1 MSAKSCNL
9 PPAESCFPDCHFL
22 APVWNDPM
30 MRSLIV
36 LLLLFTP
43 AASALPADEPLALNA
58 DNPHY
63 FQFRG
68 KPEILITSAEHYGAV
83 LNTEFDYVKY
93 LDELASCGLNHT
105 RLFSG
110 VYVEPQGAFNIARNT
125 LAPNPGQFL
134 APWARSDQPGYANG
148 GNKFDLSKWDD
159 AYFTRLRDFLIQ
171 AGRRGIV
178 VEVNLFCPMYEDGQW
193 KLSPMNAANNIND
206 IGKCDKHAVYTLDKE
221 PALLAVQEQLVRKF
235 VTELRDFDNLFYE
248 ICNEPYFGGVT
259 LDWQHHIV
267 DVIAAAEKDM
277 PQPHLIAMNIAN
289 GSQKIEHPHP
299 AVSIFNFH
307 YSYPPT
313 AVSENYGLNK
323 VIGENETGFKGT
335 ADAYYR
341 HEAWE
346 FLLAGGGLFNNL
358 DYSFTVGHEDGTFAY
373 PASQPGGGNRI
384 YRQQLKVLKDFL
396 YGFDFPRLKPDH
408 SLLKSELPKGV
419 RMQMLTDGERQHAI
433 YLQGGQQVDLS
444 LSLRAAD
451 YRIEWIDVLTGKV
464 VKEERRTHSG
474 GVAVFASPAMTDDI
488 ALRIVAVDA
497 K

>member
-1 MSAKSCNL
+1 MSSRFQ
-9 PPAESCFPDCHFL
+9 PARIL
-22 APVWNDPM
+22 A
-30 MRSLIV
+30 LI
-36 LLLLFTP
+36 FTV
-43 AASALPADEPLALNA
+43 AASAAFAAEPLALNA

-68 KPEILITSAEHYGAV
+68 KPTILITSGEHYGAV
-83 LNTEFDYVKY
+83 LNAEFDYVKY
-93 LDELASCGLNHT
+93 LDELAACGLNHT

-125 LAPNPGQFL
+125 LAPNPGGYL
-134 APWARSDQPGYANG
+134 APWSRSEQPGYANG

-159 AYFTRLRDFLIQ
+159 AFFARLRDFLTQ
-171 AGRRGIV
+171 AGLRGIV

-193 KLSPMNAANNIND
+193 KLSPMNAANNVNG
-206 IGKCDKHAVYTLDKE
+206 IGKCDKHAVYTLDQE
-221 PALLAVQEQLVRKF
+221 PALLAGQEKLVRKF
-235 VTELRDFDNLFYE
+235 VAELREFDNLFYE

-259 LDWQHHIV
+259 LDWQHHMV
-267 DVIAAAEKDM
+267 DVIVSAEKDA

-313 AVSENYGLNK
+313 AVFENYDLNK

-335 ADAYYR
+335 ADAWYR

-373 PASQPGGGNRI
+373 PASQPGGGNRG

-396 YGFDFPRLKPDH
+396 NGFDFPRLKPDR
-408 SLLKSELPKGV
+408 SLLKCELPKGV
-419 RMQMLTDGERQHAI
+419 RIQMLTDRDRQHAI
-433 YLQGGQQVDLS
+433 YVQGGQQVELA
-444 LSLRAAD
+444 LSLRASE
-451 YRIEWIDVLTGKV
+451 YLVEWIDVLTGKV

-474 GVAVFASPAMTDDI
+474 GTAVFASPDVIDDI
-488 ALRIVAVDA
+488 ALRIIAVDA
-497 K
+497 R

>member
-1 MSAKSCNL
+1 MMR
-9 PPAESCFPDCHFL
+9 FRFFL
-22 APVWNDPM
+22 A
-30 MRSLIV
+30 LI
-36 LLLLFTP
+36 FTL
-43 AASALPADEPLALNA
+43 AASTAFGTEPLALNA

-68 KPEILITSAEHYGAV
+68 KPTILITSAEHYGAV
-83 LNTEFDYVKY
+83 LNTEFDYVRY
-93 LDELASCGLNHT
+93 LDELSSCGLNHT

-125 LAPNPGQFL
+125 LAPNPGMYL

-148 GNKFDLSKWDD
+148 GNKFDLSKWDE
-159 AYFTRLRDFLIQ
+159 AYFTRLKDFLTQ
-171 AGRRGIV
+171 AGHRGIV

-193 KLSPMNAANNIND
+193 KLSPMNAANNING
-206 IGKCDKHAVYTLDKE
+206 IGKCDKHAVFTLDKE
-221 PALLAVQEQLVRKF
+221 PSLLTVQEQLVSKF
-235 VTELRDFDNLFYE
+235 VAELWEFDNLFYE

-259 LDWQHHIV
+259 RDWQHHIV
-267 DVIAAAEKDM
+267 DVIVAAEKDIS
-277 PQPHLIAMNIAN
+277 PPHLIAMNIAN

-313 AVSENYGLNK
+313 AVFENYGLNK

-346 FLLAGGGLFNNL
+346 FLMAGGGLFNNL

-373 PASQPGGGNRI
+373 PASQPGGGNRG

-396 YGFDFPRLKPDH
+396 YGFDFPRLKPDQ
-408 SLLKSELPKGV
+408 SPLKNDLPKGV
-419 RMQMLTDGERQHAI
+419 RMQMMTDGDRQYAM
-433 YLQGGQQVDLS
+433 YLQGGQQVDLT
-444 LSLRAAD
+444 LSLEAYD
-451 YRIEWIDVLTGKV
+451 YRVQWIDVLTGNV
-464 VKEERRTHSG
+464 VKEENRTHSG
-474 GVAVFASPAMTDDI
+474 GTAVFASPAFTDDI
-488 ALRIVAVDA
+488 ALRIIAVDD

>member
-1 MSAKSCNL
+1 MR
-9 PPAESCFPDCHFL
+9 FHFIL
-22 APVWNDPM
+22 
-30 MRSLIV
+30 SLI
-36 LLLLFTP
+36 FTV
-43 AASALPADEPLALNA
+43 AAAAAFAEEPLALNA

-68 KPEILITSAEHYGAV
+68 KPTILITSAEHYGAV
-83 LNTEFDYVKY
+83 LNAEFDYVRY
-93 LDELASCGLNHT
+93 LDELAGCGLNHT

-125 LAPNPGQFL
+125 LAPDSGKFL

-159 AYFTRLRDFLIQ
+159 SFFVRLRDFLTQ

-193 KLSPMNAANNIND
+193 KLSPMNTANNVNG

-221 PALLAVQEQLVRKF
+221 PGLLARQEELVRKF
-235 VTELRDFDNLFYE
+235 VAELQEFDNLFYE

-259 LDWQHHIV
+259 LDWQHHMV
-267 DVIAAAEKDM
+267 DVIVAAENDT

-313 AVSENYGLNK
+313 AVFENYGLNK

-335 ADAYYR
+335 ADAWYR

-358 DYSFTVGHEDGTFAY
+358 DYSFAVGHEDGTFAY
-373 PASQPGGGNRI
+373 PTSQPGGGNRG
-384 YRQQLKVLKDFL
+384 YRGQLKVLKDFL
-396 YGFDFPRLKPDH
+396 HGFDIPRLKPDQ
-408 SLLKSELPKGV
+408 SLLKSELPTGV
-419 RMQMLTDGERQHAI
+419 RMQMLTDRDREHAI

-444 LSLRAAD
+444 LSLRASD
-451 YRIEWIDVLTGKV
+451 YHVEWIDVLTGKV

-474 GVAVFASPAMTDDI
+474 GTAIFASPDVTDDI
-488 ALRIVAVDA
+488 ALRIIAMDPR
-497 K
+497 